1 MKKTKLLLIF
11 IIVPLILY
19 LGYQVKI
26 IYDYGIAIQQEVV
39 LRKERQ
45 LKIATNMEFEGMI
58 LQKSL
63 FYYDDEGY
71 YVKIDFFGLSL
82 NDNIIGHI
90 SDLGFYNEWY
100 HFDDSLSS
108 VVWRV
113 SKAEYDSLVVGDSIF
128 KEKGSLIIKKRY
140 KNSSDLIR

>member
-11 IIVPLILY
+11 IIVPLVLY

-26 IYDYGIAIQQEVV
+26 IYNYGRAVQQET
-39 LRKERQ
+39 RQRIERQ
-45 LKIATNMEFEGMI
+45 LKFATNMEFKGKI

-63 FYYDDEGY
+63 SYYDYEGY
-71 YVKIDFFGLSL
+71 YVKINFPFL
-82 NDNIIGHI
+82 
-90 SDLGFYNEWY
+90 DLDDYNKLHYSMSFPNKWY
-100 HFDDSLSS
+100 HFEDSSSS

>member
-26 IYDYGIAIQQEVV
+26 IYNYGRAVQQETTQ
-39 LRKERQ
+39 RIERQ
-45 LKIATNMEFEGMI
+45 LKFATNMEFKGKI

-63 FYYDDEGY
+63 SYYDDEGY
-71 YVKIDFFGLSL
+71 YIKINFSYL
-82 NDNIIGHI
+82 N
-90 SDLGFYNEWY
+90 LGDYKLHYSMSFPNEWY
-100 HFDDSLSS
+100 HFEDSSSS

-113 SKAEYDSLVVGDSIF
+113 SKEKYDSLVVGDSIF
-128 KEKGSLIIKKRY
+128 KEKGSLVIHKKV
-140 KNSSDLIR
+140 D

>member
-11 IIVPLILY
+11 IVVPLILY

-45 LKIATNMEFEGMI
+45 LKIATDMEFEGVI

-63 FYYDDEGY
+63 SYYDDEGY
-71 YVKIDFFGLSL
+71 YVKIDFFGLYL

-100 HFDDSLSS
+100 QPPDRHRQTHRNLQRQCFGN
-108 VVWRV
+108 R
-113 SKAEYDSLVVGDSIF
+113 
-128 KEKGSLIIKKRY
+128 
-140 KNSSDLIR
+140 

>member
-39 LRKERQ
+39 LRKEKQ
-45 LKIATNMEFEGMI
+45 LKFATNMEFEGVI

-63 FYYDDEGY
+63 SYYDDEGY
-71 YVKIDFFGLSL
+71 YIKINFSYL
-82 NDNIIGHI
+82 N
-90 SDLGFYNEWY
+90 LGDYMLHYSMSFPNEWY
-100 HFDDSLSS
+100 HFEDSSSS

-113 SKAEYDSLVVGDSIF
+113 SKEKYDSLAIGDSIF
-128 KEKGSLIIKKRY
+128 KEKGNLIIRKINDRD
-140 KNSSDLIR
+140 STDFIR

>member
-11 IIVPLILY
+11 IVVPFILY

-45 LKIATNMEFEGMI
+45 LKIATDMEFEGVI

-63 FYYDDEGY
+63 SYYDDEAGNRPW
-71 YVKIDFFGLSL
+71 DR
-82 NDNIIGHI
+82 N
-90 SDLGFYNEWY
+90 
-100 HFDDSLSS
+100 
-108 VVWRV
+108 RC
-113 SKAEYDSLVVGDSIF
+113 
-128 KEKGSLIIKKRY
+128 KR
-140 KNSSDLIR
+140 SPGPR